1 MDRNDL
7 CFCGSMKKWKKCCW
21 PNLPQETFE
30 QKKTR
35 YKRQY
40 GILLKSPKEIE
51 GIKKACQTAAFILN
65 EVCNAAKEGVTT
77 NELNTLAENLHKE
90 FKAIAAPK
98 GYGYPPF
105 PKSICTS
112 LNEVICHGIPDD
124 RPLKKGDI
132 LNIDVTSIVD
142 GYYGDC
148 SKMVAVGE
156 VSTEAKHLMSVTLEC
171 LNQAISI
178 CKPGVLI
185 SEIGQVIEN
194 YANSQRCSVVHQFVA
209 HGVGC
214 DFHEPPQ
221 IPHNKNTLH
230 IPMEEGMTFTIEP
243 MINLGNREAVID
255 QKDKWTARTI
265 DGKLSAQYEH
275 TILITKDGHE
285 ILTLLKS

>member
-1 MDRNDL
+1 
-7 CFCGSMKKWKKCCW
+7 MKKWKKCHY
-21 PNLPQETFE
+21 PELPQETFDE
-30 QKKTR
+30 RKAR
-35 YKRQY
+35 YKRQF
-40 GILLKSPKEIE
+40 GILLKSPKQIE
-51 GIKKACQTAAFILN
+51 GIKKACKTAAFILD
-65 EVCNAAKEGVTT
+65 EVCKAAIEGVTT
-77 NELNTLAENLHKE
+77 NELNALAEKLHQE
-90 FKAIAAPK
+90 HKAIAAPK

-112 LNEVICHGIPDD
+112 KNEVICHGIPDD
-124 RPLKKGDI
+124 VPLKKGDI

-148 SKMVAVGE
+148 SKMVAIGD
-156 VSTEAKHLMSVTLEC
+156 VSKDAKHLMDVTLNC
-171 LNQAISI
+171 LNNAISI

-185 SEIGQVIEN
+185 SKIGDVIET
-194 YANSQRCSVVHQFVA
+194 YANSQKCSVVHQFVA

-230 IPMEEGMTFTIEP
+230 IPLEEGMTFTIEP
-243 MINLGNREAVID
+243 MINLGDREAVID

-275 TILITKDGHE
+275 TILITKDGYE
-285 ILTLLKS
+285 ILTKL